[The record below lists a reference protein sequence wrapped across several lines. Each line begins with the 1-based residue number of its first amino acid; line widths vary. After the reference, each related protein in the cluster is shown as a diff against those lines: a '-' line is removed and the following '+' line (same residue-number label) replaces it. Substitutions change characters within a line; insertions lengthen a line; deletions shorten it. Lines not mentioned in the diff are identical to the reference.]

1 MRIFCIIILLI
12 DICLDLKV
20 FKDLDADDSGNF
32 VALTL
37 IITHLI
43 AIFFIAKYG
52 FIQI

>member
-12 DICLDLKV
+12 DICLDLRV
-20 FKDLDADDSGNF
+20 FKSLDADDSGNF

-37 IITHLI
+37 IIAHLI

>member
-20 FKDLDADDSGNF
+20 FKSLDADDSGNF
-32 VALTL
+32 IALTL
-37 IITHLI
+37 IIAHLI

>member
-12 DICLDLKV
+12 DVCLDLKV
-20 FKDLDADDSGNF
+20 FKSLDADDSGNF
-32 VALTL
+32 IALVL
-37 IITHLI
+37 IIAHII